1 MFSICIY
8 LCIFNYLCLYLPTS
22 LSTYL
27 SPIYLLSI
35 FSILSTASAR
45 WLRKNSHPSYLNRP
59 CDILLKT
66 QRALWVRESISQ
78 FKRDTFP
85 YSKVPSATPVQM
97 LVLFGRIGGV
107 LLWNRL
113 ISLSI
118 LRASLVAKLVKSL
131 PAAQETRVRL
141 LGREDPLEKAMETH
155 SSILV
160 WKIPWTE
167 ESNGLQSVGWQR
179 VRHDW
184 AANFRFTF
192 RIGGVS

>member
-27 SPIYLLSI
+27 SPIYLLCI
-35 FSILSTASAR
+35 FSILSTAAAR
-45 WLRKNSHPSYLNRP
+45 WLRKNSHPSYLKRP

-118 LRASLVAKLVKSL
+118 LRASLVAQLVKSL

>member
-45 WLRKNSHPSYLNRP
+45 WLRKNSHPSYLNHRW
-59 CDILLKT
+59 DILLKT

-113 ISLSI
+113 ISLSV
-118 LRASLVAKLVKSL
+118 LRASLVAQLVKSL

-167 ESNGLQSVGWQR
+167 ESNGLQSVGWQSQT
-179 VRHDW
+179 W
-184 AANFRFTF
+184 L
-192 RIGGVS
+192 SS